1 MKNILAISYSDL
13 GSWDGQTRNLTK
25 LQGEGRMVRKM
36 PTPKSDQVTLYAF
49 ARWLASSKRS
59 FIGQANINVS
69 ERNPKTVYPWF

>member
-36 PTPKSDQVTLYAF
+36 LTP
-49 ARWLASSKRS
+49 RWLASSKRS

-69 ERNPKTVYPWF
+69 ERSPKTVYPWF

>member
-36 PTPKSDQVTLYAF
+36 PTPKSDQVTICICEVAGKF
-49 ARWLASSKRS
+49 
-59 FIGQANINVS
+59 Q
-69 ERNPKTVYPWF
+69 T